1 MSGLFIGGTHE
12 RFSRAPESARN
23 LWQKIK
29 SWLAQHPYINAGLVA
44 VETAAAMT
52 TYNAL
57 VTPGAI
63 SWTPAGLEH
72 FAVTVLLPGIRQ
84 AGRLW

>member
-1 MSGLFIGGTHE
+1 MSTTPTI
-12 RFSRAPESARN
+12 
-23 LWQKIK
+23 QIK

-63 SWTPAGLEH
+63 SWTPAGLQH
-72 FAVTVLLPGIRQ
+72 FAVTVLLPAMGMALRNWLKQ
-84 AGRLW
+84 SPLAPKL